1 MTSPYLLGIRL
12 VAVLVSAGLVVS
24 CATGKA
30 LQKGESSAI
39 AGDWDSAVEHY
50 RRAVQEEPRNADYR
64 VALQRAMLNAS
75 RVHLTLSLIHI

>member
-50 RRAVQEEPRNADYR
+50 RRASARHAERITGTSHV
-64 VALQRAMLNAS
+64 S
-75 RVHLTLSLIHI
+75 S